1 MAPSAGN
8 GGQAGSGT
16 ANGGA
21 GAPSAGQS
29 NGGSASGSAG
39 MAGTG
44 AGGAGGSNGGGN
56 GGASGGSGGS
66 PGCAPMGT
74 QADPGSEG
82 DGKLQLDAPYQPAPE
97 STAHLDGALKGKVND
112 VEVGMA
118 PKVLIY
124 EQTKQYPGVNNMLK
138 NEYWIYVPAQY
149 KPGCAA
155 ALMVFQDGVHYVG
168 VDDAKINAPT
178 VFDNLIAKG
187 EMPVTIGVFINPGE
201 PGDGH
206 YNGNEYQNRH
216 VQYDKND
223 PAYVTFLVEQF
234 LPDVVLP
241 KYDIVADPDGWAI
254 SGHSSGGIAAFMA
267 GWHRPDKFRKLLT
280 HSASFPLP
288 GDYMGMSLIESIDAK
303 EKQSLRVYL
312 MSGPNDLGGWFGAN
326 TTAAEHLAAKGYHY
340 QYRTEDSNHYPPQAA
355 AQDFANALRWMW
367 RGYTL

>member
-1 MAPSAGN
+1 M
-8 GGQAGSGT
+8 
-16 ANGGA
+16 
-21 GAPSAGQS
+21 
-29 NGGSASGSAG
+29 
-39 MAGTG
+39 
-44 AGGAGGSNGGGN
+44 
-56 GGASGGSGGS
+56 GGASGGTAGTAGSSSGLAGASAGSGGDRAGGGGS
-66 PGCAPMGT
+66 AGRAACAETGT
-74 QADPGSEG
+74 QADPGAEG
-82 DGKLQLDAPYQPAPE
+82 DGKLQLDAPYMPAPE
-97 STAHLDGALKGKVND
+97 SLMHAEGVPKGKVND
-112 VEVGMA
+112 VEVGTK
-118 PKVLIY
+118 PPVLVY
-124 EQTKQYPGVNNMLK
+124 AQTKPFPGVQSMLK
-138 NEYWIYVPAQY
+138 NEYWIYVPARYQ
-149 KPGCAA
+149 PGCAA

-168 VDDAKINAPT
+168 IDDAKINAPT

-234 LPDVVLP
+234 LPDVVLS
-241 KYDIVADPDGWAI
+241 KYDIVSDPDGWAI

-303 EKQSLRVYL
+303 ETQPLRVYL
-312 MSGPNDLGGWFGAN
+312 MSGPNDLGGWYPAN
-326 TTAAEHLAAKGYHY
+326 TEAADHLAAKGYHY
-340 QYRTEDSNHYPPQAA
+340 QYRTETSSHYPPQAG

-367 RGYTL
+367 RGYQTY